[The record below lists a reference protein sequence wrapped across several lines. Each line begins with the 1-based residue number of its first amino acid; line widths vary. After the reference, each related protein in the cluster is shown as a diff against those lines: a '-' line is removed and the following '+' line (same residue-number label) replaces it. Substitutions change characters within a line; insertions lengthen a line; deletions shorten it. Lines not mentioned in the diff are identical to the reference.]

1 MTNVT
6 TFLFDGAIDGPKIGK
21 SSETFYNQC
30 ITPER
35 FLTYKHNKMCILKD
49 KYLPNT
55 SKVELFD
62 RPWKDSAYSFEV

>member
-6 TFLFDGAIDGPKIGK
+6 TFLFDGEIDVPKIGK

-35 FLTYKHNKMCILKD
+35 FLSFKHDKMCILKD

-55 SKVELFD
+55 SKFELFYS
-62 RPWKDSAYSFEV
+62 PSKDSAYSFEV